1 LELDQE
7 QASRLGMRLAAMPGI
22 DVDPDAPPASE
33 RVFEILFER
42 VSEGVRQ

>member
-33 RVFEILFER
+33 RVFEILFE
-42 VSEGVRQ
+42 SAGEGEKR